1 MSTHISSV
9 SFTAYLPDKLGDM
22 DAVTV
27 HADQLD
33 DHATTLDDT
42 YQDTL
47 TAWRTLDQYIAFDGE
62 EAVNDAVASNCEGL
76 GAAATKGL
84 NDTATALRTFSSNVE
99 GFKSTHTTLEDDVV
113 AFNALHP
120 YEYTW
125 LEREVAIED
134 GHPKPSPTRTS
145 AKRQAL
151 TSRLL
156 TAQETYQGYID
167 DCVDAIKA
175 SSPAGLPLNKPPT
188 VEAIATVKKAYNLA
202 TTWTGRAGNLRNY
215 NGKLSFLWDFDQPTL
230 STFVSEG
237 VPGWMKVHDD
247 KSWLGKALPD
257 DFKSSIPD
265 FKNLDKY
272 DFWKNLDAKYSGFL
286 DGMQTVG
293 TRYWDA
299 TLASLPVGL
308 QKWLVNSKSKT
319 GNHLNSN
326 LVLDQKTGKY
336 ISTQSVT
343 GKPMGPRMT
352 KMVDKI
358 EGLNLDKKLKN
369 LQEGRF
375 GQWVDKG
382 GKALGLLDAGMTY
395 VNSYTDNY
403 NELLRENPDASEDE
417 IAAMQRD
424 AGVSTAIE
432 GTAENAGKVVGGVVG
447 RTAGA
452 ALGQAIIPIPGVG
465 AAVGGFVGGIVGES
479 VGGFIGKGVGGF
491 IDDWRKDGFSG
502 ATEKAAE
509 NIGNAVENT
518 GKAVGDAAKSVG
530 KGVMKFLGW
539 G

>member
-1 MSTHISSV
+1 
-9 SFTAYLPDKLGDM
+9 
-22 DAVTV
+22 
-27 HADQLD
+27 
-33 DHATTLDDT
+33 
-42 YQDTL
+42 
-47 TAWRTLDQYIAFDGE
+47 
-62 EAVNDAVASNCEGL
+62 
-76 GAAATKGL
+76 
-84 NDTATALRTFSSNVE
+84 
-99 GFKSTHTTLEDDVV
+99 
-113 AFNALHP
+113 
-120 YEYTW
+120 
-125 LEREVAIED
+125 
-134 GHPKPSPTRTS
+134 
-145 AKRQAL
+145 
-151 TSRLL
+151 
-156 TAQETYQGYID
+156 
-167 DCVDAIKA
+167 
-175 SSPAGLPLNKPPT
+175 
-188 VEAIATVKKAYNLA
+188 
-202 TTWTGRAGNLRNY
+202 
-215 NGKLSFLWDFDQPTL
+215 
-230 STFVSEG
+230 
-237 VPGWMKVHDD
+237 
-247 KSWLGKALPD
+247 
-257 DFKSSIPD
+257 
-265 FKNLDKY
+265 
-272 DFWKNLDAKYSGFL
+272 
-286 DGMQTVG
+286 
-293 TRYWDA
+293 
-299 TLASLPVGL
+299 
-308 QKWLVNSKSKT
+308 
-319 GNHLNSN
+319 
-326 LVLDQKTGKY
+326 
-336 ISTQSVT
+336 
-343 GKPMGPRMT
+343 
-352 KMVDKI
+352 MVDKI